1 MIVDRFTDRVKINT
15 PNPFMFMKNIVFI
28 VHDTIS
34 LENSTTDGY
43 QSNNKK
49 KQKSDD

>member
-15 PNPFMFMKNIVFI
+15 PNPFMFMKNIVFT

-34 LENSTTDGY
+34 LENSTTDTKATT
-43 QSNNKK
+43 KK
-49 KQKSDD
+49 K